1 MTSSRRRNSKNS
13 FDRSNLDRRMD
24 QFLEVGRQFVDG
36 VSGTR
41 PGKRKPSS
49 LSQFSRQNVKNV
61 GQWVTNKM
69 DTFFEDAEE
78 ERDDWYYEDDYE
90 ESDDFKSFSRTNKT
104 RRDLTVQKKRPLQ
117 AISLRDSQKKEFLEQ
132 KKLPYQIDSS
142 EDEWPDNSDFQVNK
156 WQRNTE
162 QNKEF
167 IQEKKL
173 EGSIDSRGRN
183 LPRSR
188 RRRT

>member
-1 MTSSRRRNSKNS
+1 
-13 FDRSNLDRRMD
+13 
-24 QFLEVGRQFVDG
+24 
-36 VSGTR
+36 
-41 PGKRKPSS
+41 
-49 LSQFSRQNVKNV
+49 
-61 GQWVTNKM
+61 M